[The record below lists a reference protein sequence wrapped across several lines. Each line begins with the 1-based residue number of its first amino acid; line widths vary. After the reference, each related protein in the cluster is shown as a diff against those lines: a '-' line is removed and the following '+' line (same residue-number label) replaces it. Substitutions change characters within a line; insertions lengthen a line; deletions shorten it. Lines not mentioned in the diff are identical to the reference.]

1 MTRRSWVYIDG
12 IAYEK
17 GDAGVQARTQIVP
30 DFDKPY
36 KSMITGEMIHSR
48 SQHREHLRRHG
59 YHEVGND
66 KSLTKPRTSFPD
78 AAPQQRHELLR
89 AQVNAMTHKQFKE
102 AGRRDLERLRWQTNG
117 IPDPLKEI

>member
-1 MTRRSWVYIDG
+1 MRRRYVQING
-12 IAYEK
+12 ELVEV
-17 GDAGVQARTQIVP
+17 GDVQPQARTEIVP

-36 KSMITGEMIHSR
+36 KSMITGEMISSR
-48 SQHREHLRRHG
+48 AKHKEHLRRHG
-59 YHEVGND
+59 YFEVGND
-66 KSLTKPRTSFPD
+66 PALTRPRTAFPD
-78 AAPQQRHELLR
+78 AAPQQRKELLI